1 MNFLSAGWIWLY
13 IGGFLM
19 LAELLA
25 PGFVVFFFGL
35 AAATVGLFVMAL
47 PESFHVGLAW
57 QLALFSF
64 FSVLYLV
71 TLRRYVKSVFLG
83 DTEENNQL
91 NGEYVGRLGKVVS
104 AIRPEVP
111 GRVLVGDAE
120 WTASADA
127 PIEVGVE
134 VKVVAQKNLT
144 LTVAPI

>member
-1 MNFLSAGWIWLY
+1 M
-13 IGGFLM
+13 
-19 LAELLA
+19 
-25 PGFVVFFFGL
+25 
-35 AAATVGLFVMAL
+35 
-47 PESFHVGLAW
+47 
-57 QLALFSF
+57 
-64 FSVLYLV
+64 

-83 DTEENNQL
+83 DTEENNPL

-127 PIEVGVE
+127 PIDVGVE